1 MLDRA
6 MGDTELQQVGR
17 FVNEEPVPDSDMA
30 GSGIPKMEFEEMG
43 EFFVVEDSDRDRET
57 RNFSQ

>member
-1 MLDRA
+1 

-30 GSGIPKMEFEEMG
+30 GSSIPKMEFEEMG